1 MESLAA
7 LYKNHI
13 VTLQERTRDALE
25 RFKLDALLIHSGEL
39 VNVFLDDHPYPFK
52 VNPQFKAW
60 VPVTQVPNCWLLVDG
75 VNKPKLWFYLPVD
88 YWHNV
93 EPLPTSF
100 WTEEIEIIALPKAD
114 GIGSQLP
121 AARGNIGYIGPVPE
135 RALQL
140 DIAAS
145 NINPKGVIDY
155 LHYYRAYKTDYELAC
170 MREAQKMAVNGH
182 RAAEEAFRSGM
193 SEFDINLAYLTAT
206 GHRDTD
212 VPYSNI
218 VALNEHA
225 SVLHYTRLDHQAPSE
240 IRSFLLDAG
249 AEYNG
254 YAADLTRTWSAKSDN
269 DYAHLVK
276 DVNDEQLALI
286 ATMKAGT
293 SYVDYH
299 IQFHQRIAKLL
310 RKHQIIT
317 DMSEEAMVENDL
329 TGPFMP
335 HGIGHPLGLQVHD
348 VAGFM
353 QDDSGTHL
361 AAPSKYPYLRC
372 TRVLQPGM
380 VLTIEPGIYFIESL
394 LAPWREGQFSKHF
407 NWQKIE
413 ALKPFGGIRIED
425 NVVVHENN
433 IEKHDTGFK
442 TGVMDSW
449 LIPAAPVIVVE
460 EIKKSRFITL
470 LAHTDGV
477 EAAKAFV
484 ESVKTEHPDA
494 RHHCVAWVAGA
505 PNDSQ
510 QLGFSDDGE
519 PAGTAGKPMLA
530 QLMGSGIGEITAVVV
545 RYYGGILLGT
555 GGLVK
560 AYGGGVNQ
568 ALRQLTTQRKTP
580 LTEYTLQCE
589 YGQLAGIEAL
599 LGQFDGKVVASD
611 YQAFVRLRVA
621 LPYAKVDEFSAK
633 LADFSRGSLQL
644 SAIEE

>member
-1 MESLAA
+1 MESLAS

-13 VTLQERTRDALE
+13 ATLQERTRDALA

-39 VNVFLDDHPYPFK
+39 FNVFLDDHPYPFK

-100 WTEEIEIIALPKAD
+100 WTEDVEVIALPKAD
-114 GIGSQLP
+114 GIGSLLP

-140 DIAAS
+140 GIEAS

-155 LHYYRAYKTDYELAC
+155 LHYYRSFKTEYELAC

-193 SEFDINLAYLTAT
+193 SEFDINIAYLTAT

-225 SVLHYTRLDHQAPSE
+225 AVLHYTKLDHRAPE
-240 IRSFLLDAG
+240 EMRSFLLDAG

-254 YAADLTRTWSAKSDN
+254 YAADLTRTVGKSDN
-269 DYAHLVK
+269 DYAQLVK

-286 ATMKAGT
+286 ATMKAGV

-361 AAPSKYPYLRC
+361 AAPAKYPYLRC
-372 TRVLQPGM
+372 TRILQPGM

-425 NVVVHENN
+425 NVVIHENN
-433 IEKHDTGFK
+433 VENMTRSE
-442 TGVMDSW
+442 TGVMESW
-449 LIPAAPVIVVE
+449 LIPAAPVTVVE

-484 ESVKTEHPDA
+484 ESVRAEHPDA

-505 PNDSQ
+505 PDDSQ

-530 QLMGSGIGEITAVVV
+530 QLMGSGVGEITAVVV

-589 YGQLAGIEAL
+589 YSQLTGIEAL
-599 LGQFDGKVVASD
+599 LGQCDGKIINSD
-611 YQAFVRLRVA
+611 YQAFVLLRVA
-621 LPYAKVDEFSAK
+621 LPAAKVAEFSAK

-644 SAIEE
+644 LAIEE